1 MKKVGFL
8 FVMMLSL
15 MVSNVV
21 AQQSGDFFPGKW
33 DMLLLGTPDGDMKL
47 TMSFER
53 NDGKLEATIQ
63 IQNSE
68 SVSTVKNIVE
78 KENSITFIVF
88 ISGYEVDFL
97 LEKVDDDNIK
107 GDVADMFD
115 IKGQRIKID

>member
-15 MVSNVV
+15 MASNVV

-78 KENSITFIVF
+78 KENSITFF
-88 ISGYEVDFL
+88 ISMSGYEVDFL

>member
-1 MKKVGFL
+1 
-8 FVMMLSL
+8 
-15 MVSNVV
+15 
-21 AQQSGDFFPGKW
+21 
-33 DMLLLGTPDGDMKL
+33 LLLGTPDGDMKL